1 MDLLVL
7 GANVVCWGAI
17 VVVWIAAAV
26 RDAGTPRD
34 VRVRGSTEI
43 GLVVLA
49 VVAVAAILLVGRSIL
64 APFTLEATWA
74 RMIGAGV
81 LVGST
86 LFAIWA
92 RLALGGS
99 WSVGPLASTERG
111 VRMDGPYA
119 ITRHPIYTGL
129 LGMLLGSAIL
139 GGLGQWLVL
148 FASRPRR
155 RRAQDPVRGT
165 TPPRDVSRRLR
176 GLPRTGA
183 AVDPG
188 MALAICPAPRT
199 SITVLAGL
207 PYLTQP
213 GEATGRSTLVHAPH
227 AALSSGRGRV
237 LSSELRWACNQPPVG
252 MRTHSSH
259 IRVASGPTGRR
270 NEPSGAI
277 FTVFNS
283 VRAICV
289 PSSDP
294 VFQRVV
300 HGVLMSKSITSTREL
315 EDELRE
321 LYPAVRVRRRELS
334 GENGVTWYVYR
345 EADFPSS
352 QP

>member
-26 RDAGTPRD
+26 RDDGTPRD

-111 VRMDGPYA
+111 VRTDGPYA

-148 FASRPRR
+148 FA
-155 RRAQDPVRGT
+155 
-165 TPPRDVSRRLR
+165 
-176 GLPRTGA
+176 
-183 AVDPG
+183 
-188 MALAICPAPRT
+188 
-199 SITVLAGL
+199 AGL
-207 PYLTQP
+207 
-213 GEATGRSTLVHAPH
+213 VV
-227 AALSSGRGRV
+227 AALRIR
-237 LSSELRWACNQPPVG
+237 SEERLLLATFPDAY
-252 MRTHSSH
+252 
-259 IRVASGPTGRR
+259 VA
-270 NEPSGAI
+270 
-277 FTVFNS
+277 
-283 VRAICV
+283 
-289 PSSDP
+289 
-294 VFQRVV
+294 
-300 HGVLMSKSITSTREL
+300 
-315 EDELRE
+315 
-321 LYPAVRVRRRELS
+321 
-334 GENGVTWYVYR
+334 YR
-345 EADFPSS
+345 ERVPRLIPGWRSPFARHRGPR
-352 QP
+352 